1 MDCIWMKMSYFLCL
15 SVTYECVYLSPMKE
29 KDYPIFAMR
38 FKSPDSETNQDGET
52 RLFLV
57 SMKNKYSRN

>member
-1 MDCIWMKMSYFLCL
+1 MVHGLHLDENVS
-15 SVTYECVYLSPMKE
+15 YLSPIKE

-38 FKSPDSETNQDGET
+38 FKSPDSETNKDGET

>member
-1 MDCIWMKMSYFLCL
+1 MKMSYF
-15 SVTYECVYLSPMKE
+15 CVYLSPMKE

>member
-1 MDCIWMKMSYFLCL
+1 MDCIWMKMSHFLCL
-15 SVTYECVYLSPMKE
+15 SVTYK

-38 FKSPDSETNQDGET
+38 FKSPDSETNKDGET

>member
-1 MDCIWMKMSYFLCL
+1 MLVLIYKNNLDHLLI
-15 SVTYECVYLSPMKE
+15 KE

-38 FKSPDSETNQDGET
+38 FKSPDSETNKDGET

>member
-1 MDCIWMKMSYFLCL
+1 MDCIWMKMSHFLCL
-15 SVTYECVYLSPMKE
+15 SVTYKREGLSYL
-29 KDYPIFAMR
+29 AMR
-38 FKSPDSETNQDGET
+38 FKSPDSETNKDGET

>member
-1 MDCIWMKMSYFLCL
+1 MDCIWMKMSHFLCL
-15 SVTYECVYLSPMKE
+15 SVTYKE

-38 FKSPDSETNQDGET
+38 FKVGLETNKDGET

>member
-15 SVTYECVYLSPMKE
+15 SVTYE

>member
-1 MDCIWMKMSYFLCL
+1 MDCIWMKMSYF
-15 SVTYECVYLSPMKE
+15 CVYLSPMKE

-52 RLFLV
+52 RLF
-57 SMKNKYSRN
+57 SGFHEE

>member
-15 SVTYECVYLSPMKE
+15 SVTYEREGLS
-29 KDYPIFAMR
+29 YFAMR

>member
-1 MDCIWMKMSYFLCL
+1 MDCIWMKMSHFLCL
-15 SVTYECVYLSPMKE
+15 SVTYKKE

>member
-1 MDCIWMKMSYFLCL
+1 
-15 SVTYECVYLSPMKE
+15 MKE

-57 SMKNKYSRN
+57 SMKNKYSRKLCKFPDMRYPVKDRTHIRELFL

>member
-1 MDCIWMKMSYFLCL
+1 MVHGLHLDENVLFF
-15 SVTYECVYLSPMKE
+15 VYLSPMKE

>member
-15 SVTYECVYLSPMKE
+15 SVTYEE

>member
-1 MDCIWMKMSYFLCL
+1 MDCIWMKMSHFLCL
-15 SVTYECVYLSPMKE
+15 SVTYKIKE

-38 FKSPDSETNQDGET
+38 FKSPDSETNKDGET

>member
-1 MDCIWMKMSYFLCL
+1 MVHGLHLDENVLFF
-15 SVTYECVYLSPMKE
+15 CVYLSPMKE

>member
-1 MDCIWMKMSYFLCL
+1 MDCIWMKMSHFLCL
-15 SVTYECVYLSPMKE
+15 SVTYKPIKE

-38 FKSPDSETNQDGET
+38 FKSPDSETNKDGET

>member
-1 MDCIWMKMSYFLCL
+1 M
-15 SVTYECVYLSPMKE
+15 PHKE

>member
-1 MDCIWMKMSYFLCL
+1 MVHGLHLDENVLFFVFICHLC
-15 SVTYECVYLSPMKE
+15 MKE

>member
-1 MDCIWMKMSYFLCL
+1 MDCIWMKMSHFLCL
-15 SVTYECVYLSPMKE
+15 SVTYKREGLSS
-29 KDYPIFAMR
+29 IFAMR
-38 FKSPDSETNQDGET
+38 FKSPDSETNKDGET